1 MLLALIFRCKNHR
14 NDVPVK
20 GLSSQPD
27 THERLHEALQML
39 DCATVCRLLRSGMK
53 LCCLRMDSC
62 ISLIAKHCTSTFLNS
77 ALNLYPSAIN
87 WRGSR
92 GATLLM
98 MCKTP
103 ENFQTVL
110 DHGADVKATNLDY
123 ENVLLYNVKYRPGQ
137 VKDIFYRVYRTWT
150 PEKDMENL
158 EEKWKDLLRLILNS
172 GVDLDAEDKEGQTAL
187 QILLKM
193 FKPGYVFQPDHSKML
208 SQNTLTLMCLHGSKI
223 ASSIL
228 SVFLEAGVKLPAPD
242 QHGRTPLM
250 LAVQCPLNFENM
262 RTLIGRGVDINAVDV
277 NVKNAIYHLLA
288 SVHEHIEF
296 AGNECEID
304 FLVVDQMVSF
314 LLDHGC
320 HMQGTNLLMSKN
332 KNNCVKFK
340 IVNYL
345 MALEEST
352 LKERDFSQK
361 LEAKN
366 DSINLSFLSLYLM
379 ARAKDEF
386 PLFDLSDVAYIK
398 QEIAD
403 GLDVNCG
410 DHHSEVRYY
419 SEEAM
424 VWKKRLSLPF
434 PLLITMDC
442 KLQFYTENHVDN
454 ETNREEAEEV
464 DRLIKQ
470 FKETHQA
477 VEDIQKLLLP
487 FWPHPPLTLL
497 LFDQTQCCDE
507 EPNQEIPILLRKRL
521 IRFLY
526 EVGGPLSPG
535 SEIYHAVKE
544 RLESN
549 AAERRAPEVPSLR
562 QLSRTALRSS
572 LKKTDT
578 KGLDV
583 SSLRALCEGEMR
595 PLPPD
600 IVDLINFKKS
610 SVSEMKVVPE
620 MVSYLF
626 N

>member
-1 MLLALIFRCKNHR
+1 
-14 NDVPVK
+14 
-20 GLSSQPD
+20 
-27 THERLHEALQML
+27 ML

-137 VKDIFYRVYRTWT
+137 VKDIFYRVYRAWSQ
-150 PEKDMENL
+150 EKDMENL

-172 GVDLDAEDKEGQTAL
+172 GVDLDAEDKEGQTAFQL
-187 QILLKM
+187 LLKM
-193 FKPGYVFQPDHSKML
+193 FKPGYVFHPDHREKL
-208 SQNTLTLMCLHGSKI
+208 SHNTLTLMCLHGSKI
-223 ASSIL
+223 ASSFL
-228 SVFLEAGVKLPAPD
+228 SVFLEAGVKLPPPD

-262 RTLIGRGVDINAVDV
+262 RTMIERGVDINAVDL
-277 NVKNAIYHLLA
+277 NGNNAIYHLLA

-320 HMQGTNLLMSKN
+320 HMQGTDFLMSEYKDD
-332 KNNCVKFK
+332 CVKFK

-345 MALEEST
+345 MALGGST
-352 LKERDFSQK
+352 LKERDFSLK

-379 ARAKDEF
+379 ARVVDEF

-410 DHHSEVRYY
+410 DHHSEVH
-419 SEEAM
+419 
-424 VWKKRLSLPF
+424 K
-434 PLLITMDC
+434 
-442 KLQFYTENHVDN
+442 
-454 ETNREEAEEV
+454 
-464 DRLIKQ
+464 
-470 FKETHQA
+470 
-477 VEDIQKLLLP
+477 
-487 FWPHPPLTLL
+487 
-497 LFDQTQCCDE
+497 
-507 EPNQEIPILLRKRL
+507 
-521 IRFLY
+521 
-526 EVGGPLSPG
+526 
-535 SEIYHAVKE
+535 
-544 RLESN
+544 
-549 AAERRAPEVPSLR
+549 VPSLL

-583 SSLRALCEGEMR
+583 SSLRALCEGEVR

-600 IVDLINFKKS
+600 IVDLINFMKS
-610 SVSEMKVVPE
+610 STMAGSFLHKVDVPTKKATFA
-620 MVSYLF
+620 MGCFWAPDSLF
-626 N
+626 GVTKGVIRTRVGYTGGTKEGPTYKSL